1 MTADTTA
8 TAPRPVG
15 RPPRVDRD
23 AIADAVLQIGLSR
36 ATMAAVADRLGMS
49 AAGLYYHVR
58 NRKELLILAA
68 ERSLAAV
75 ELPEDRGQH
84 WAEWLREWA
93 RYSHQSLAGE
103 PEVFRQYLEGAVA
116 TERVVE
122 VADSVIRVLARH
134 GFTPSEAVAAWAAV
148 GTLAVG
154 AAAKS
159 LRQAAATASGRPAV
173 AEWHRILAAR
183 PEDELPGARRV
194 TADVLAHGGS
204 AAFEDEL
211 TTLLIGIAVRRGEP
225 WEHLNEE

>member
-1 MTADTTA
+1 VTTETTA

-15 RPPRVDRD
+15 RPPRVDRE
-23 AIADAVLQIGLSR
+23 AIADAVLAIGLGR
-36 ATMAAVADRLGMS
+36 ATMAAVADRLGIS

-58 NRKELLILAA
+58 NRKELLLLAA
-68 ERSLAAV
+68 ERTLAAV

-84 WAEWLREWA
+84 WATWLREWA
-93 RYSHQSLAGE
+93 RYSHQALVSE

-134 GFTPSEAVAAWAAV
+134 GFTPSEALAAWAAV

-154 AAAKS
+154 AAAEG
-159 LRQAAATASGRPAV
+159 LGEAAATASGRPPA
-173 AEWHRILAAR
+173 AEWHRVLAAR
-183 PEDELPGARRV
+183 PDDELPGARSA
-194 TADVLAHGGS
+194 TADMLTPDGP

-225 WEHLNEE
+225 WQRLAEE